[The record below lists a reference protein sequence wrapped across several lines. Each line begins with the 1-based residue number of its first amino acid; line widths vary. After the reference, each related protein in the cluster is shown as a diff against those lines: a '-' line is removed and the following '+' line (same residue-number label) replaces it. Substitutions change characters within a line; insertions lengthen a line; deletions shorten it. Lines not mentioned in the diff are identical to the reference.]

1 MLIKLRDNEQVK
13 IITGIRRCGKSFLL
27 NTIYRNYLVLNGVS
41 DERIITLD
49 LDDDRNARYRNP
61 IEISEHVRGLIKDKG
76 KRYYI
81 LIDEIQ
87 RVSSVT
93 NPYLKKEK
101 AQYLSDLFSLIY
113 IKDVIERNH
122 LKTDDAV
129 LDELLNVIASAV
141 GSLTN
146 LTKIADTFNTA
157 WKTKIKN
164 ETISRYLDCFIEAF
178 ILNKAYRY
186 DIKGR
191 SDISTPLKY
200 YFSDAGLRNAK
211 LNFRQQEENHVME
224 NALYN
229 EFIARSFN
237 VDVGVGSPYG

>member
-1 MLIKLRDNEQVK
+1 MIIERNRYLNKLIKLRDNGQVK

-61 IEISEHVRGLIKDKG
+61 IELSEHVRGLIKDKG

-101 AQYLSDLFSLIY
+101 IGFI
-113 IKDVIERNH
+113 DV
-122 LKTDDAV
+122 
-129 LDELLNVIASAV
+129 LN
-141 GSLTN
+141 
-146 LTKIADTFNTA
+146 
-157 WKTKIKN
+157 
-164 ETISRYLDCFIEAF
+164 
-178 ILNKAYRY
+178 
-186 DIKGR
+186 
-191 SDISTPLKY
+191 
-200 YFSDAGLRNAK
+200 GLRN
-211 LNFRQQEENHVME
+211 
-224 NALYN
+224 
-229 EFIARSFN
+229 IPN
-237 VDVGVGSPYG
+237 VDVYVTGSNS